1 MTPTVAQSQ
10 IISLQN
16 RIRDLTFLHETSRV
30 LTSTLDLD
38 DVLRSLMSQVREY
51 FQVEA
56 ASAALLDEAT
66 GEIVF
71 RVAVGKASNEV
82 IGLRLR
88 PGQGVAG
95 WVIQTGEPTIIPVAH
110 ADARFYTI
118 IDDRTDFYTHAMLAV
133 PVKVEGQPIG
143 VIEVLNPATGHFTRD
158 TQELL
163 LAVADI
169 AAIAIRNARLYER
182 ARQAEQRYES
192 LFNESSDPIVVLA
205 PDGRVINFNRRA
217 MEIFGR
223 LATARNDGLED
234 AYFWH
239 IIGVEEKEFQD
250 TLLQVRQGKS
260 LKTELKLTVQT
271 PDGEEP
277 RTLEAT
283 MTRID
288 YGGHEAIQWI
298 GHDISERV
306 AFEQLRT
313 DLINMII
320 HDLRNPLGSIMSS
333 LQLLH
338 TGLLERDQT
347 LPFKKLVSIAIR
359 SGQKMYRLIDSLLD
373 TGRFEAGEAEL
384 KKVPVSPGALVQE
397 AIEQIHPLALN
408 RGQKLESYVEPDL
421 PPVVADP
428 DIILRVLTNLLDNA
442 VKFTMGPGTIA
453 VEARQADREILFSVT
468 DSGPGIPPES
478 QQRVFERFV
487 RLESSEGTRGTGLG
501 LAFCKLAVEAHGGRI
516 WVESEAGHGAT
527 FRFTLPLG
535 DRSSPPAGRVQD
547 AGCRTQE

>member
-1 MTPTVAQSQ
+1 MTPATAKSSIAYLQS
-10 IISLQN
+10 

-38 DVLRSLMSQVREY
+38 DVLHSLMSQVREY

-71 RVAVGKASNEV
+71 RVAVGKASSEV

-88 PGQGVAG
+88 PGQGIAG
-95 WVIQTGEPTIIPVAH
+95 WVVQTGEPTIVPAAH
-110 ADARFYTI
+110 ADKRFYSV

-143 VIEVLNPATGHFTRD
+143 VIEVLNPATGSFTQEN
-158 TQELL
+158 QELL

-182 ARQAEQRYES
+182 ARQAEQRYET

-205 PDGRVINFNRRA
+205 PDGRILNFNRRA
-217 MEIFGR
+217 RELLSLSSTGDEG
-223 LATARNDGLED
+223 LAD
-234 AYFWH
+234 AYFWQV
-239 IIGVEEKEFQD
+239 IGIEEKDFQD
-250 TLLQVRQGKS
+250 YLLQVRAGKS
-260 LKTELKLTVQT
+260 SKTELKLAVQT
-271 PDGEEP
+271 TEGEEL

-283 MTRID
+283 MTRIN

-338 TGLLERDQT
+338 TGLVERDQT
-347 LPFKKLVSIAIR
+347 LPFKKLVGIAIR
-359 SGQKMYRLIDSLLD
+359 SGQKMHRLIDSLLD

-384 KKVPVSPGALVQE
+384 KKVPVSPAALVQE
-397 AIEQIHPLALN
+397 AVEQIHPLALN
-408 RGQKLESYVEPDL
+408 KGHKLESYVAPDL
-421 PPVVADP
+421 PTVVADP

-442 VKFTMGPGTIA
+442 VKFTFGPGLIKL
-453 VEARQADREILFSVT
+453 EARQVGREILFSVT
-468 DSGPGIPPES
+468 DNGPGIPPEA
-478 QQRVFERFV
+478 QQRVFDRFV
-487 RLESSEGTRGTGLG
+487 RLESTEGTRGTGLG

-516 WVESEAGHGAT
+516 WVESEEGQGAT
-527 FRFTLPLG
+527 FSFTLPLDNTAAQTPG
-535 DRSSPPAGRVQD
+535 VRRQ
-547 AGCRTQE
+547 